1 MKLIVQ
7 TLQKI
12 NWAHLDLESDL
23 ESRGLLNA
31 EIEVETLY
39 FLEMNLKIT
48 FENLIFFQKFFIYSY
63 ERARPVG
70 LRNRSPQSQKSTLDD
85 LLFQN

>member
-12 NWAHLDLESDL
+12 NWAHLDLERDL

-31 EIEVETLY
+31 EIEVKTLY

-63 ERARPVG
+63 ERAPPVG
-70 LRNRSPQSQKSTLDD
+70 LRNRSPQSRKSTLDD

>member
-1 MKLIVQ
+1 MIQKILLQGGKFNKYWPFAEDRDMKLIVQ

-12 NWAHLDLESDL
+12 NWAHLDLKNDL

-48 FENLIFFQKFFIYSY
+48 
-63 ERARPVG
+63 
-70 LRNRSPQSQKSTLDD
+70 
-85 LLFQN
+85 

>member
-12 NWAHLDLESDL
+12 NWAHLHLESDL

-31 EIEVETLY
+31 EIEVKDLIYMFKNLVIYETLKSDTS
-39 FLEMNLKIT
+39 FGLK
-48 FENLIFFQKFFIYSY
+48 K
-63 ERARPVG
+63 
-70 LRNRSPQSQKSTLDD
+70 
-85 LLFQN
+85 LFWAI